1 MLFFIKYNYLFY
13 TWRIACDILNYS
25 MKTIFSGFCA
35 LAEPWESFLI
45 GVIGSLVSLGG
56 IELLDKLKIDDPVGE
71 DWQNLLYSY
80 LKF

>member
-1 MLFFIKYNYLFY
+1 M
-13 TWRIACDILNYS
+13 IL
-25 MKTIFSGFCA
+25 GFCA

-71 DWQNLLYSY
+71 DRGNLL
-80 LKF
+80 

>member
-1 MLFFIKYNYLFY
+1 M
-13 TWRIACDILNYS
+13 
-25 MKTIFSGFCA
+25 FSGFCA

-71 DWQNLLYSY
+71 DWGNLL
-80 LKF
+80 